1 MQFSNLA
8 RRQCVLTLMG
18 AVAIGLGVV
27 ASARAELIEIAWSA
41 QQRFERSFDI
51 APGKFA
57 EVCGPLAPG
66 SNVSWTY
73 EAATPLDF
81 NIHYHLG
88 KEVVFPEKRAAT
100 PRASGQLQVSA
111 SQDHCWMWT
120 NKTVQSVG
128 LRVQL
133 AR

>member
-1 MQFSNLA
+1 MRFSELA
-8 RRQCVLTLMG
+8 RRRCVLTLVG
-18 AVAIGLGVV
+18 AVAANIGLA

-57 EVCGPLAPG
+57 ELCGPLAPG
-66 SNVSWTY
+66 SSVSWTY
-73 EAATPLDF
+73 EAAAPLDF

-88 KEVVFPEKRAAT
+88 KQVVFPEKRAAT

-120 NKTVQSVG
+120 NKTAQSVG